1 MDTALLNAALDALL
15 ARLEARGIEGR
26 IYVIGG
32 AALALAYYE
41 LGERRLTADVDAWL
55 TPSDAI
61 SFEAEVVA
69 SEFGLP
75 PDWLNEKATMFVP
88 VHGLPAG
95 TPLRRR
101 AGMVIEVAP
110 PRLLLAMKLRA
121 GRISRDADDIA
132 ILLRHCGIRSI
143 TEAQAV
149 LDDVFDG
156 EEPFTAKSR
165 AIVEAALGE
174 YTVTTAIPPFTL
186 PAVDRS
192 GSTP

>member
-1 MDTALLNAALDALL
+1 MDTALLNAALDLL
-15 ARLEARGIEGR
+15 LDRLERQGIEGR

-55 TPSDAI
+55 TPNRVI
-61 SFEAEVVA
+61 LTEAEEVA
-69 SEFGLP
+69 ATLGLP
-75 PDWLNEKATMFVP
+75 ANWLNEKATMFVP

-95 TPLRRR
+95 IPVRRR
-101 AGMVIEVAP
+101 AGMVIEVGP

-121 GRISRDADDIA
+121 GRIARDADDIA
-132 ILLRHCGIRSI
+132 ILLRRCGIRTI
-143 TEAQAV
+143 DEAHRV
-149 LDDVFDG
+149 LDEEYDG
-156 EEPFTAKSR
+156 EEAFTAKAR

-186 PAVDRS
+186 PAVDGS
-192 GSTP
+192 GSSS